1 MTWLRCPDPRPAA
14 TTRLICFAHAGGS
27 ATAYRDWPAL
37 LPETVELYGVQ
48 LPGRADRYGEPLPE
62 SLDALAAAVTEELV
76 PLLDRRF
83 ALFGHSM
90 GALVAYEVTR
100 LLEERGLGPARL
112 FASGCAAPHERP
124 EYDFSG
130 HDDDA
135 LVAQL
140 TRLGGTE
147 SEILAHEELREIV
160 LPYVRGDF
168 RLVDA
173 HRHRP
178 GPPLRTPV
186 SALVGDADPVVTP
199 AQAGSWETLTAADFS
214 LTVFPGGHFYLQ
226 PLRDRVVAEVARRL
240 QPGERA
246 GRGRVAPPGVSGAP
260 GR

>member
-1 MTWLRCPDPRPAA
+1 MTWLRRPRPRPAA

-27 ATAYRDWPAL
+27 ATAYREWPAL

-62 SLDALAAAVTEELV
+62 SLEAVAAAVAGELV

-100 LLEERGLGPARL
+100 LLEERGPGPARL
-112 FASGCAAPHERP
+112 FVSGCAAPHERP
-124 EYDFSG
+124 EYGYSRY
-130 HDDDA
+130 DDDG
-135 LVAQL
+135 LVAEL

-147 SEILAHEELREIV
+147 AAVFAHRDLRELV

-173 HRHRP
+173 YRHRP

-199 AQAGSWETLTAADFS
+199 AQAKSWESLTASEFS
-214 LTVFPGGHFYLQ
+214 LTVFPGDHFYLQ
-226 PLRDRVVAEVARRL
+226 PLRERVVAEVARR
-240 QPGERA
+240 
-246 GRGRVAPPGVSGAP
+246 V
-260 GR
+260 